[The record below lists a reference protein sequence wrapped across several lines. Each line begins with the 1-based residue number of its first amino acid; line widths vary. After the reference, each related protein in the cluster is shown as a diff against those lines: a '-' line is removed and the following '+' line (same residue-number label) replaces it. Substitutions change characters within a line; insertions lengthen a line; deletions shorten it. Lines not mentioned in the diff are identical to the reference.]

1 MQISL
6 IKSIKNMKK
15 VFLIILSSVLISL
28 TIKAQELDSN
38 QLWINEVEQSLL
50 YQTGVIKLDSGNASL
65 TVPKGFQFL
74 DKDQTM
80 YVLTELWGNPAD
92 STILGM
98 LVKAGGGVLGDNSWA
113 YTISYDQMGYVE
125 DDDAEDINYDDLL
138 KEQQGEY
145 EAENPAR
152 LEQGFPTIQ
161 FIGWASQPFYDKDKK
176 ILHWAKELKFGED
189 TLNTLN
195 YNLRVL
201 GRKGIFMLNAVAT
214 MNQLPEVRSSLND
227 VINSV
232 TFDNGSKYA
241 DFDPDVDEVA
251 AWTIGGLVAGK
262 ILAKIGFFAVLV
274 KFWKLIALGV
284 VAAAGGIWKLITGR
298 KKEGEQDTRINKHQ
312 E

>member
-1 MQISL
+1 
-6 IKSIKNMKK
+6 MKK
-15 VFLIILSSVLISL
+15 AFLILLSSMLISL
-28 TIKAQELDSN
+28 SIKAQELDSN
-38 QLWINEVEQSLL
+38 QLWINEVEQSLM
-50 YQTGVIKLDSGNASL
+50 YRTGVIKLDSGNATL

-74 DKDQTM
+74 DRDQSM

-92 STILGM
+92 STVLGM
-98 LVKAGGGVLGDNSWA
+98 LVTAGRGVLGDNSWA

-145 EAENPAR
+145 ETENPAR
-152 LEQGFPTIQ
+152 LEQGFPAIQ
-161 FIGWASQPFYDKDKK
+161 FVGWASEPFYDKDKK
-176 ILHWAKELKFGED
+176 ILHWAKEIKFGED

-201 GRKGIFMLNAVAT
+201 GRKGLFMLNAVAT
-214 MNQLPEVRSSLND
+214 MKQLPEVKSSLND

-232 TFDNGSKYA
+232 KFDNGSKYA

-262 ILAKIGFFAVLV
+262 ILAKIGFFAVLL

-284 VAAAGGIWKLITGR
+284 VAAAGGVWKFISGR
-298 KKEGEQDTRINKHQ
+298 KKEGEQDTRINKHL